1 MYCIVFR
8 TLFSEFHSLSSH
20 QNDWRLRKSQE
31 LSLKIQKHF
40 HDLQN
45 PRNCSNA
52 KTLICDIN
60 KSCGFGCQMHHV
72 MYCFIES
79 FFQNRTMIL
88 ESINWSYDS
97 RGFETYFLPLSET
110 CSGESFPNAYNWNGK

>member
-1 MYCIVFR
+1 
-8 TLFSEFHSLSSH
+8 
-20 QNDWRLRKSQE
+20 
-31 LSLKIQKHF
+31 
-40 HDLQN
+40 
-45 PRNCSNA
+45 
-52 KTLICDIN
+52 
-60 KSCGFGCQMHHV
+60 MHHV

-88 ESINWSYDS
+88 ESVNWSYDS